1 MTVVVWLIGQ
11 LDLKP
16 EEGGERPEESASHGH
31 VIERAGKLIPFY
43 IGSCYAR
50 SLQQT
55 NAGQNLL
62 QEVS

>member
-1 MTVVVWLIGQ
+1 MVVVWLIGL

-16 EEGGERPEESASHGH
+16 EEEDERPEESASHGH
-31 VIERAGKLIPFY
+31 VIKSPGKLIPFFFR
-43 IGSCYAR
+43 SCYAR

-55 NAGQNLL
+55 NAGQNLF